1 MFEDMSEPAFP
12 EFLAAFWGEKG
23 WDTSVTENDDGTYL
37 VAGDKDNG
45 NRGLIGVRPSG
56 STEIGASEVEDFAAF
71 CDKKG
76 VDVRVMATRGRFTT
90 GARSAADA
98 GDVHLLDPN
107 ELASS
112 VREEGAEGLVEDYKD
127 GGDGGG
133 GLLAGLPALPVS
145 VPSGLPS
152 GIPVVPLVA
161 AALVVAAAVFAGP
174 TLLGFVPFVG
184 GGGGGGGGGGAAVGT
199 PVTAL
204 SLADVNGSANATT
217 VEWDVRVQDT
227 VSGGNYSAPDG
238 ETFVVVQ
245 TNVTAGASPATLR
258 MEHFVLAVNGTNQ
271 PVREFSNASQAFR
284 RTQLPVRVS
293 ANGSARAVLVFT
305 APEDFDGAT
314 LVETYD
320 GPGVQFERTDLEFDV
335 TE

>member
-1 MFEDMSEPAFP
+1 MFEDMSESAFP

-23 WDTSVTENDDGTYL
+23 WDASVTENDDGTYL
-37 VAGDKDNG
+37 VAGDKENG

-56 STEIGASEVEDFAAF
+56 DTEIGASEVEDFAAF

-112 VREEGAEGLVEDYKD
+112 VREEGAEGLVEEYA
-127 GGDGGG
+127 GGG
-133 GLLAGLPALPVS
+133 GGGGSLFGGLPGLPIP
-145 VPSGLPS
+145 VPSGVPS

-184 GGGGGGGGGGAAVGT
+184 GGGGGGDVGP
-199 PVTAL
+199 PVTAM
-204 SLADVNGSANATT
+204 SLVDANESAGNVTT
-217 VEWDVRVQDT
+217 VRWDVRVQDS
-227 VSGGNYSAPDG
+227 VSGGNYTAPAG

-245 TNVTAGASPATLR
+245 TNVTASGSPATLR
-258 MEHFVLAVNGTNQ
+258 PEQFVLAVNGTNQ
-271 PVREFSNASQAFR
+271 PVREFSNASRSFR
-284 RTQLPVRVS
+284 STQLPVRVS
-293 ANGSARAVLVFT
+293 PGQSSRAVLVFT
-305 APEDFDGAT
+305 APEGFDGAT

-320 GPGVQFERTDLEFDV
+320 GPGVQFVRTDLAFDV
-335 TE
+335 E